1 MNDGNAW
8 YAVAYGNGKFVAVGS
23 GGNIAT
29 SIDGINWSIK
39 SIISYD
45 LDCITYGNEKFV
57 ICKSDKVLVS
67 ADGITWS
74 TYSNNGYSGEST
86 GYNSL
91 CYGNGRFVKVYYK
104 GSYGYVNTSTDG
116 INWTPAK
123 QVVGFN
129 LKGVAYG
136 KFVAVGFGGNI
147 AISTDG
153 INWSESKQIG
163 TKTWNAVA
171 YGNRKFIIVGCGTYN
186 GGGYITTS
194 DYGLNWSSPE
204 QLDATN
210 TFHGVCAI

>member
-1 MNDGNAW
+1 M
-8 YAVAYGNGKFVAVGS
+8 
-23 GGNIAT
+23 
-29 SIDGINWSIK
+29 
-39 SIISYD
+39 
-45 LDCITYGNEKFV
+45 
-57 ICKSDKVLVS
+57 S

-194 DYGLNWSSPE
+194 DDGLNWSSPE